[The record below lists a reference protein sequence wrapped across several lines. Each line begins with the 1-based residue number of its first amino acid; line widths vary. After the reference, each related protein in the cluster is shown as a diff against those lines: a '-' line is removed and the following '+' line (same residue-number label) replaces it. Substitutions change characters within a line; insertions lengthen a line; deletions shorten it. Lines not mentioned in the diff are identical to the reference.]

1 MISLIS
7 IQLIRGYFGPCVT
20 FTTTTGDLFD
30 CRYFILHG
38 LSDHFLYDI
47 RPNALCLLLSK
58 LVTCCVVCK

>member
-7 IQLIRGYFGPCVT
+7 VQLICGYFGPCVT
-20 FTTTTGDLFD
+20 FTTTVGLFD

-47 RPNALCLLLSK
+47 RPNNQVLLLRK